1 MQKPVTIINYAE
13 RINCVLWIYCS
24 ERINCAE
31 RINCSNDDYENK
43 KLSMC

>member
-1 MQKPVTIINYAE
+1 VFYGFT
-13 RINCVLWIYCS
+13 VLNGLTVP

-43 KLSMC
+43 NFLCAGTHPIIAE